1 MKGTK
6 QKLGPA
12 AAGAALLVC
21 GLAPL
26 LAGGAES
33 RVPALLSAGGAL
45 VGVILLVRLY
55 ADLTRSREREVQ
67 LLEEREA
74 LEALERRHSQEL
86 EECRAGTRKEMGHFR
101 DSLAHSLRMP
111 LAVIQ
116 GYAELLAGG
125 MVDSEATSREY
136 LEKIIHCSQDM
147 SEAVSR
153 HFSQT
158 ESPEGKR
165 LSYTEFDLLALVGR
179 VAADMQVTAR
189 EQEVLIQ
196 VVSPERTMPIQ
207 GDAHHISRVLF
218 NLLENALKY
227 MGRPGTVT
235 IRLLDRGE
243 SYEILVQ
250 DDGLGL
256 PAREVPRVFE
266 PNFQGSNRG
275 EGRGY
280 GLFQVQQSVLA
291 HGGTISARSDLGQGM
306 GITIRLPKKPEEEP
320 DHSLR
325 NF

>member
-1 MKGTK
+1 MKGIK
-6 QKLGPA
+6 LKLGPA
-12 AAGAALLVC
+12 AGAAVLLGC

-26 LAGGAES
+26 LAGGPGS
-33 RVPALLSAGGAL
+33 RVPGLFSAGGAL
-45 VGVILLVRLY
+45 VGAILLVRLY
-55 ADLTRSREREVQ
+55 AALNRSRECEAQ
-67 LLEEREA
+67 LLEERK
-74 LEALERRHSQEL
+74 ALERRHSQEL

-116 GYAELLAGG
+116 GYAELLAEG
-125 MVDSEATSREY
+125 MVTSEATGREY
-136 LEKIIHCSQDM
+136 LEKIIRCSQDM

-165 LSYTEFDLLALVGR
+165 LSYTELDLLALVGR

-196 VVSPERTMPIQ
+196 VVSPERTMPMQ
-207 GDAHHISRVLF
+207 GDAHHISRMLF

-256 PAREVPRVFE
+256 PAREVSRVFE
-266 PNFQGSNRG
+266 PNFQGSNRR

-306 GITIRLPKKPEEEP
+306 GVTICLPKGPEEGTK
-320 DHSLR
+320 R
-325 NF
+325 G